1 MNFKFLGS
9 LFSEIESL
17 NQLQLLEKKIEDLTI
32 QKDQLQTE
40 VNEFR
45 IDSNLLID
53 NIVDFNKK
61 IYDHLIAKNKII
73 FDKTNDKSILISIL
87 NYADENKNTLSSKI
101 FNNKA
106 VNYFDKLK
114 KHFEII
120 ITNLNVH
127 TDDLNNYKISNEIDN
142 SINNKDNLNLMI
154 KFVDEFNEKIYKLDK
169 TLNTSSSLVHI
180 TDENIEQI
188 TPNNDLE
195 FIKNNKTEIKVMIIF
210 FYKLKNSKESII
222 NVN

>member
-154 KFVDEFNEKIYKLDK
+154 KFVDELNEKIYKLDK